1 MNWEWSRFGQLI
13 SLNKWNNHLK
23 TALCLYSGYLCL
35 SLKFVWW
42 PEACKCV
49 KCKRRLNEWMS
60 TAVAQEGRQTEWRL
74 EEDRSDV
81 QDNQEKQEVTKL
93 NKIIL
98 ITAEATF
105 LGKSDNQTFFC
116 SSSSL
121 IFNVEP
127 CSASV
132 HRNWSI
138 TGHFSHVPVKSAYW
152 KSRARLT
159 TIFFKSCVSDHR

>member
-1 MNWEWSRFGQLI
+1 M
-13 SLNKWNNHLK
+13 
-23 TALCLYSGYLCL
+23 
-35 SLKFVWW
+35 
-42 PEACKCV
+42 
-49 KCKRRLNEWMS
+49 
-60 TAVAQEGRQTEWRL
+60 
-74 EEDRSDV
+74 
-81 QDNQEKQEVTKL
+81 TKL

-105 LGKSDNQTFFC
+105 LGKTDNQTFFC

-138 TGHFSHVPVKSAYW
+138 TGHFSHVPVKSTYW

-159 TIFFKSCVSDHR
+159 TIFFLNLVSVTTGKFTFA